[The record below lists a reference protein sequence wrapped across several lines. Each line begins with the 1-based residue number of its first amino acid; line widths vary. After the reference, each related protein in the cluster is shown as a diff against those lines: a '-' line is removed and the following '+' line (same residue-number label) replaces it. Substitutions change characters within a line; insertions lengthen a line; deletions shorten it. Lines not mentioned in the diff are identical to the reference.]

1 MGSSVRS
8 ILLQQF
14 NGYLSTGGSNRYY
27 IKDLTWQV
35 KQGEH
40 WVLLGGNGA
49 GKSALGATLIGEAK
63 QQSGQRHS
71 TFNNLQ
77 LVSSDLQKQLLS
89 ANRKSDKTQK
99 VTDILFSAPEINNDL
114 CQQLI
119 TALNFDALLNRNFT
133 DLSTG
138 ETRKLLLIKALSANS
153 DLVVLDEPFDGLDTE
168 SAGQLNRLLKQLS
181 THTCFVFVLNRV
193 DEIPAF
199 VDHFAYV
206 SKGLLQH
213 SLAKP
218 CAAKRADLFK
228 LLHLEHTPITI
239 PDSPEPAFISN
250 VNAPLVKLTDA
261 HVRYGEQTIF

>member
-1 MGSSVRS
+1 MRS
-8 ILLQQF
+8 ILLKQF
-14 NGYLSTGGSNRYY
+14 NGYLSTGGNNRYY

-71 TFNNLQ
+71 TFNNPQ

-89 ANRKSDKTQK
+89 ANRKSDKPQK
-99 VTDILFSAPEINNDL
+99 VTDILFSEPEINSDL

-119 TALNFDALLNRNFT
+119 TALNFDALLNHNFT

-153 DLVVLDEPFDGLDTE
+153 DLVV
-168 SAGQLNRLLKQLS
+168 
-181 THTCFVFVLNRV
+181 
-193 DEIPAF
+193 
-199 VDHFAYV
+199 
-206 SKGLLQH
+206 
-213 SLAKP
+213 
-218 CAAKRADLFK
+218 
-228 LLHLEHTPITI
+228 
-239 PDSPEPAFISN
+239 
-250 VNAPLVKLTDA
+250 
-261 HVRYGEQTIF
+261 